1 MIRDESVQVVNLMG
15 RIDSVKEFE
24 DPNNVKVVV
33 KQNNDALYYSREP
46 IPSPWRGTENVPM
59 YMQTGII
66 AFRREALLKFNSMS
80 ETTLEQ
86 IESVDMN
93 RVLEMGGSIKMIPT
107 DLSTIGVDTPQELE
121 YSEDLMKNDLILSKY
136 LTT

>member
-1 MIRDESVQVVNLMG
+1 M
-15 RIDSVKEFE
+15 K
-24 DPNNVKVVV
+24 P
-33 KQNNDALYYSREP
+33 
-46 IPSPWRGTENVPM
+46 T
-59 YMQTGII
+59 
-66 AFRREALLKFNSMS
+66 LLEK
-80 ETTLEQ
+80 T
-86 IESVDMN
+86 ESVDMN